1 MTLKDFIDRK
11 IQRSAKDGVLGR
23 IASSFAQAFVHPS
36 DVREGRIG
44 DCGYQY
50 AVITIGVVGSAALEP
65 AAQVVLTPPGSIGG
79 SVQVYPRM
87 SKRPMWDN
95 SVQLESIEFGE
106 RVAVFASSRAL
117 AFRVLSPD
125 FMAWLLDQQLPPSLI
140 FQDERCFVM
149 FIGDARSTEERIAIA
164 GEVAARIMHSG
175 ALQKPIN

>member
-11 IQRSAKDGVLGR
+11 IQKSAKHGVLGGVL
-23 IASSFAQAFVHPS
+23 SSFAQAFVTPS
-36 DVREGRIG
+36 DVREGRFG
-44 DCGYQY
+44 EFSYQY
-50 AVITIGVVGSAALEP
+50 AVIKIGIVGSAIPEP
-65 AAQVVLTPPGSIGG
+65 AAQVVLTLPGTIGG
-79 SVQVYPRM
+79 SVQVYPRA

-149 FIGDARSTEERIAIA
+149 FIGDARSAEERIAIA

-175 ALQKPIN
+175 ALEK